1 MKALACI
8 KKTLDADFLSLSNM
22 QELLGRLNDI
32 CQMCLFMRGFVHP
45 LYKNLTAIAKNPTTN
60 ICMDSQGVKDLQI
73 WINFLT
79 SEEEWLPIQRCYYS
93 PPLACI
99 SFSSD
104 AGGGTNELDE
114 SDALGCGSVGFSHI
128 GTIIFACQIFWPD
141 KVLQQT
147 SDTKGS
153 SLGNKTTTLEFL
165 GILLPVILIPE
176 QLFNVHVI
184 VKVDNIGCS
193 FGWINRHVSGDKM
206 ASVLIRALH
215 LISAHLPSSTKIVLG
230 RSSGGQIVKSEV
242 NNY

>member
-32 CQMCLFMRGFVHP
+32 CQMCGFMRGFVHP
-45 LYKNLTAIAKNPTTN
+45 LYENLSAIAKNPTAN

-141 KVLQQT
+141 KVLQYT

-165 GILLPVILIPE
+165 GILLPFILI
-176 QLFNVHVI
+176 LSTI
-184 VKVDNIGCS
+184 YTCS
-193 FGWINRHVSGDKM
+193 NTDTIMN
-206 ASVLIRALH
+206 
-215 LISAHLPSSTKIVLG
+215 
-230 RSSGGQIVKSEV
+230 
-242 NNY
+242 

>member
-1 MKALACI
+1 M
-8 KKTLDADFLSLSNM
+8 
-22 QELLGRLNDI
+22 
-32 CQMCLFMRGFVHP
+32 
-45 LYKNLTAIAKNPTTN
+45 
-60 ICMDSQGVKDLQI
+60 

-79 SEEEWLPIQRCYYS
+79 SDEEWLPIQRCYYS

-104 AGGGTNELDE
+104 AAGGTNELDE

-165 GILLPVILIPE
+165 GILLPFILIPE

-184 VKVDNIGCS
+184 VKVDNIGCY

-215 LISAHLPSSTKIVLG
+215 LISAFRGAKCTFAICHRNRLG
-230 RSSGGQIVKSEV
+230 THFWWTDCQERDQQLLTMKDCCDLSLSLFHRYAWWSG
-242 NNY
+242 